1 MKHRF
6 ALITLLTAVLL
17 AGGTTAHAQEKKAG
31 RPSAGERKVTITLVR
46 WPYT

>member
-6 ALITLLTAVLL
+6 ALITLLAVALL
-17 AGGTTAHAQEKKAG
+17 AGATAAHVQEKGGPLSAAG
-31 RPSAGERKVTITLVR
+31 KVTITLVR